1 MAFTSICSAACIAFL
16 FFCGPAL
23 GQDPASGA
31 SSGEQGAGPAASIET
46 IPSDTAKAKDLSI
59 EVLRAELR
67 PLTKDQV
74 KAQLAGWL
82 SLLQKKC
89 LEVRQVEVAALQ
101 SATEAEVSQLNA
113 RAVALR
119 GERGRLSERV
129 SVVADALERKNGDA
143 TDVRAYLKSIV
154 VAPPI
159 TGIRAAWTTLR
170 TWLVSADGGISLGL
184 RILKALGVLVLFWFL
199 ARVAARVARRALRS
213 ARSASQLL
221 RDFVVNSVRK
231 CVFIAGI
238 LIAVSQLGVNMAPLL
253 AIIGA
258 AGLVVGFAL
267 QGTLSNFASGLL
279 IMVYR
284 PFDVGDFIEAG
295 GASGSVESMTL
306 MTTLVKTPDNKS
318 VHVPNN
324 KVWGDVITNVTA
336 NATRRVDL
344 SVGVCYTAKLEETRA
359 LLLELAEAHPL
370 VLKDP
375 APNIQVHELGDSAVV
390 FIVRPWSK
398 TEDYWTVYWELTQA
412 MKERLDSAGIGIPFP
427 QRDVHVHLADG
438 ENAEGLRGALS

>member
-1 MAFTSICSAACIAFL
+1 M
-16 FFCGPAL
+16 
-23 GQDPASGA
+23 
-31 SSGEQGAGPAASIET
+31 
-46 IPSDTAKAKDLSI
+46 
-59 EVLRAELR
+59 
-67 PLTKDQV
+67 
-74 KAQLAGWL
+74 
-82 SLLQKKC
+82 
-89 LEVRQVEVAALQ
+89 
-101 SATEAEVSQLNA
+101 
-113 RAVALR
+113 
-119 GERGRLSERV
+119 
-129 SVVADALERKNGDA
+129 
-143 TDVRAYLKSIV
+143 
-154 VAPPI
+154 
-159 TGIRAAWTTLR
+159 
-170 TWLVSADGGISLGL
+170 
-184 RILKALGVLVLFWFL
+184 
-199 ARVAARVARRALRS
+199 
-213 ARSASQLL
+213 
-221 RDFVVNSVRK
+221 
-231 CVFIAGI
+231 
-238 LIAVSQLGVNMAPLL
+238 SQLGVNMAPLL